1 MKLTKSIS
9 SMLCLSLVL
18 SLSPVAYANEI
29 SRTTVENTLVGQDRY
44 QTAVEVSK
52 KGWSSANEAVV
63 VNSESIVDA
72 LAVTP
77 FAKLKNAPILLTE
90 KNNLNSQTEKELKRL
105 GVKKV
110 YIIGLSSS
118 VSNDVQKQLESNNLT
133 TDRVGGSDRYQTAL
147 SIAKKIEGLKD
158 ISEIAVVNG
167 YTGLADAV
175 SIASVAATN
184 GMVILPVSDASGI
197 SSFKDFI
204 ESKNI
209 NKSYIIGST
218 NAVSDK
224 INKVYLIQKE

>member
-77 FAKLKNAPILLTE
+77 FAKLKMLL
-90 KNNLNSQTEKELKRL
+90 
-105 GVKKV
+105 
-110 YIIGLSSS
+110 Y
-118 VSNDVQKQLESNNLT
+118 
-133 TDRVGGSDRYQTAL
+133 Y
-147 SIAKKIEGLKD
+147 
-158 ISEIAVVNG
+158 
-167 YTGLADAV
+167 
-175 SIASVAATN
+175 
-184 GMVILPVSDASGI
+184 
-197 SSFKDFI
+197 
-204 ESKNI
+204 
-209 NKSYIIGST
+209 
-218 NAVSDK
+218 
-224 INKVYLIQKE
+224 

>member
-147 SIAKKIEGLKD
+147 SIAKK
-158 ISEIAVVNG
+158 
-167 YTGLADAV
+167 
-175 SIASVAATN
+175 
-184 GMVILPVSDASGI
+184 
-197 SSFKDFI
+197 
-204 ESKNI
+204 
-209 NKSYIIGST
+209 
-218 NAVSDK
+218 
-224 INKVYLIQKE
+224 

>member
-9 SMLCLSLVL
+9 SMLCLALVL

-105 GVKKV
+105 GVKK
-110 YIIGLSSS
+110 
-118 VSNDVQKQLESNNLT
+118 
-133 TDRVGGSDRYQTAL
+133 
-147 SIAKKIEGLKD
+147 
-158 ISEIAVVNG
+158 
-167 YTGLADAV
+167 
-175 SIASVAATN
+175 
-184 GMVILPVSDASGI
+184 
-197 SSFKDFI
+197 FI
-204 ESKNI
+204 
-209 NKSYIIGST
+209 
-218 NAVSDK
+218 
-224 INKVYLIQKE
+224 